1 MIDAELVARSRA
13 NDTSAFGALVERH
26 QQLVF
31 GVALARCGDPVL
43 AEDVA
48 QEAFVTAWRELKDLR
63 DVERVGAWM
72 AGIARNL
79 AASASRKRARGGE
92 GAAAIAAEPVAA
104 VAPPEDDALERE
116 DRELLARALAE
127 VPEAHREALVLDSVE
142 GESIANI
149 AAVLDVREE
158 LVKQRLSR
166 GRKALRDNVA
176 NRIERVL
183 TSSKSLRASV
193 VAAVALTAAHQAKAA
208 TLTSG
213 ASGKLIAMVTA
224 KQVAIAALAIAGIAG
239 GAIYYATRS
248 TPSAGTTSRSS
259 GGAHVE
265 TAVGPATPS
274 SGLRRIDPVEHAK
287 LLEAIRT
294 VESAKHAAPAAS
306 APAATGGGGGTAP
319 SSEQTDDGDLDRD
332 YIRQSVRELTP
343 ALTDCYSEGLT
354 RNPKLEGEVE
364 VDFTIEGEPDIGGV
378 VSDSTINPEH
388 STLDDEVVRDCIAQ
402 TMYSLEIDPPKNGG
416 KVSVHYPFAFSAN

>member
-1 MIDAELVARSRA
+1 MMDAELVARSRA
-13 NDTSAFGALVERH
+13 NDTGAFGALVERH
-26 QQLVF
+26 QRLVF

-79 AASASRKRARGGE
+79 AATASRKRARGGE
-92 GAAAIAAEPVAA
+92 GAAAIATEPVAA
-104 VAPPEDDALERE
+104 VATPEDEALERE

-127 VPEAHREALVLDSVE
+127 VPEAHREALVLFYIE

-149 AAVLDVREE
+149 AAVLDVRED

-166 GRKALRDNVA
+166 GRKALRENVA
-176 NRIERVL
+176 NRVERAL
-183 TSSKSLRASV
+183 TNLKSLRASV
-193 VAAVALTAAHQAKAA
+193 VAAVSLAAAHKAKGA

-213 ASGKLIAMVTA
+213 ASGKLIAMITA
-224 KQVAIAALAIAGIAG
+224 KQLAVAAIAICGIAG

-248 TPSAGTTSRSS
+248 TPRDVAIERAS
-259 GGAHVE
+259 GEVHA
-265 TAVGPATPS
+265 GPATSPASPS
-274 SGLRRIDPVEHAK
+274 SGARRIDPVEHAK

-294 VESAKHAAPAAS
+294 VESAKHATAPAPAAI
-306 APAATGGGGGTAP
+306 GGGGGAGGA
-319 SSEQTDDGDLDRD
+319 SEQANDGDLDHD
-332 YIRQSVRELTP
+332 YIRQSVHELLP
-343 ALTDCYSEGLT
+343 ALTDCYTEGLT

-364 VDFTIEGEPDIGGV
+364 IDFTIEGEPDIGGV
-378 VSDSTINPEH
+378 VSDSSINAEK
-388 STLDDEVVRDCIAQ
+388 STLDDDVVRDCIAQ
-402 TMYSLEIDPPKNGG
+402 TMYGLEIDPPKNGG
-416 KVSVHYPFAFSAN
+416 KVSVHYPFAFSSN